1 MPHSTKEQE
10 QDDKLTFEM
19 PLTIKNT
26 FIDVDDEPPA
36 ALHTDGTQTCA
47 ASFFRSQAS
56 EEELQCESRHSEP
69 HRLLGAQVQEES
81 FSAEVAGRP
90 PVQSLHDSQ
99 DRWPQTATAMP
110 TPEVASP
117 LPPAMPQKL
126 VPPQEQ
132 VPTPNRKPVTTT
144 LRLQVPIEVECNG
157 DPALL
162 QQALQHVEAVVHNQT
177 VDPASGRLLL
187 DLRFA
192 LGLPQPCAG
201 VEAAQ
206 LSATATPP
214 FTVRPLSSP
223 VQAGVSRDKNVLL
236 PGVPGHTGTSPH
248 RGGGMSP
255 STESSPASSPL
266 VCCHWKN
273 KGFCKYLNACKFQ
286 HPAHKRGIGVPPVSN
301 SRAAAAA
308 ASGNRRTGRP
318 R

>member
-1 MPHSTKEQE
+1 MG
-10 QDDKLTFEM
+10 
-19 PLTIKNT
+19 
-26 FIDVDDEPPA
+26 PA
-36 ALHTDGTQTCA
+36 ALHTDGTQTCD
-47 ASFFRSQAS
+47 ASFFRPQAS
-56 EEELQCESRHSEP
+56 EVELQCESRNAEC
-69 HRLLGAQVQEES
+69 HRLLGAQLQEES
-81 FSAEVAGRP
+81 LSAEVAGRP
-90 PVQSLHDSQ
+90 PVQSLHGSQ
-99 DRWPQTATAMP
+99 VRWPPQTATAMP

-126 VPPQEQ
+126 VSPQEQ

-214 FTVRPLSSP
+214 FTVRPWSSP
-223 VQAGVSRDKNVLL
+223 VQAGVSRDVNVLL
-236 PGVPGHTGTSPH
+236 PGVPGHTGTSAHRGGGMSPSMPGTSPH
-248 RGGGMSP
+248 RGGGTSP